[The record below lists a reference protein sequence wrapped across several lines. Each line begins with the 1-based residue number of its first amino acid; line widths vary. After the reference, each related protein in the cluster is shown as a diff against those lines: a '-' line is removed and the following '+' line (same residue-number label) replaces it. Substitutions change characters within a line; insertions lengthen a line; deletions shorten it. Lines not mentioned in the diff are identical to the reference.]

1 MSDQS
6 DQVAAEAD
14 PAPDQSDR
22 VKPWTIK
29 GITPEVRNAAIAAAN
44 RADQAIGEWLSRAIR
59 NQIQSDHQ
67 VDRSP
72 VRADRARPE
81 NAAAGLAEV
90 AQLVAMAK
98 ELSDMTGTPPPKAVS
113 HTAYGLIRDRL
124 KAIKAGPT
132 EAQLQSDRTTA
143 P

>member
-1 MSDQS
+1 MPDQS
-6 DQVAAEAD
+6 DQATVEAD

-29 GITPEVRNAAIAAAN
+29 GITPEVRNAAVAAAD
-44 RADQAIGEWLSRAIR
+44 RADQTIGEWLSRAIR
-59 NQIQSDHQ
+59 AQIKSDRQ
-67 VDRSP
+67 TDRLP
-72 VRADRARPE
+72 VRADQARPDDT
-81 NAAAGLAEV
+81 ADLAEV

-98 ELSDMTGTPPPKAVS
+98 ELSDMTGAPPPKAVS

-132 EAQLQSDRTTA
+132 ETR
-143 P
+143 